1 MFTFT
6 DEICNINRRTI
17 KHKRMKKLFLTFVC
31 AAFAAASMAGEPAKK
46 PSFKGFVSN
55 GFWDNWELSVGVG
68 VNYNVLD
75 GFTGKDD
82 FGKWSKRT
90 GWMATLSGA
99 KWFHPVVGVRA
110 QLEYGE
116 SSNFTS
122 ERANKYTY
130 PFFFGHVDAMINFSN
145 WVGGYREDR
154 VYYAVPFAG
163 FGYQAVN
170 FSGDNKNDGTNQ
182 SFAFT
187 AGLLNKF
194 RVCDAVDIN
203 LELKA
208 WLYSG
213 RDVPAPLAFKSGQMG
228 HTFSATV
235 GVTYR
240 FNKRDFERGVPGYTA
255 EDIRAFQDAV
265 AAGTAALAA
274 AEAANER
281 LAEQVKATE
290 AEVRAAKAETAKAVE
305 AAVEAEKVNNAPV
318 ATTSLYYDYSA
329 SQLTSKDKTRLQVMA
344 ELIKNGPSDRVY
356 KIEGHADQATG
367 TKAGNRRVAE
377 NRAKN
382 VYNYL
387 IKCGVDKDQLTYEG
401 LGNDPDIY
409 PNIQKANR
417 TVIIK

>member
-1 MFTFT
+1 
-6 DEICNINRRTI
+6 
-17 KHKRMKKLFLTFVC
+17 MKKLLLTVVC
-31 AAFAAASMAGEPAKK
+31 AAFAAVSLAGEPAQK

-55 GFWDNWELSVGVG
+55 GFWDNWEVSVGGG
-68 VNYNVLD
+68 VTYNAVSGIL
-75 GFTGKDD
+75 GKKDPGSIGD
-82 FGKWSKRT
+82 RI
-90 GWMATLSGA
+90 GWEINLSGT
-99 KWFHPVVGVRA
+99 KWFHPVVGARL
-110 QLEYGE
+110 QLMYGE
-116 SSNFTS
+116 NNNILGS
-122 ERANKYTY
+122 EARPGADYNW
-130 PFFFGHVDAMINFSN
+130 PFFYGHVDAMINFSN

-163 FGYQAVN
+163 FGYQVAN
-170 FSGDNKNDGTNQ
+170 FGDGQVGGKAHD
-182 SFAFT
+182 FAFT

-194 RVCDAVDIN
+194 RVSEAWDVN

-208 WLYSG
+208 WTYRAGTPAVLAARSG
-213 RDVPAPLAFKSGQMG
+213 RLDL
-228 HTFSATV
+228 TYSATV
-235 GVTYR
+235 GVSYR

-281 LAEQVKATE
+281 LAEQVRATE

-305 AAVEAEKVNNAPV
+305 AAVAAEKDNAPV

-329 SQLTSKDKTRLQVMA
+329 SQLTAKDKTRLQVAA
-344 ELIKNGPSDRVY
+344 ELIKNGPADRVY

-367 TKAGNRRVAE
+367 SKAGNRRVAE
-377 NRAKN
+377 SRAKN

-387 IKCGVDKDQLTYEG
+387 IKCGVNKDQLTYEG